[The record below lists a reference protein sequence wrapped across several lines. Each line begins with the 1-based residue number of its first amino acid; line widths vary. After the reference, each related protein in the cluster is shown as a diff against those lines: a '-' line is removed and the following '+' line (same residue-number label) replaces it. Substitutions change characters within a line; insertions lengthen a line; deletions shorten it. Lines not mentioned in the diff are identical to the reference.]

1 MKILVTGAHGL
12 LGRSLLRERVAAELI
27 GCGRGADPVGS
38 GAYYQIDLLDVP
50 AVGQLLGEIRPDW
63 VVHTAAMTNVDRCE
77 TDRTEARSANLEV
90 VESLVAACAESDS
103 GLVQLSTDY
112 VFDGADGPYGEEDEP
127 CPLSHYGELKLMS
140 ESLVLGSGIK
150 GCVLRTLWL
159 YGYRPEA
166 RPNLVTWPLAAL
178 ARGED
183 LRMVDDQWGNP
194 TFVGDVVRALLT
206 LCERR
211 VTGLFHLGG
220 ADLMTRYELV
230 CQLARSF
237 GLNAGAVK
245 SMSTVQADQKARR
258 PMRSGLRSDRIAA
271 LGVGTSSLEE
281 GLDQLKS
288 EEEFCRDFSTQLEHR
303 S

>member
-12 LGRSLLRERVAAELI
+12 LGRSLLRERSAAELI

-38 GAYYQIDLLDVP
+38 GAYHQIDLLDVS
-50 AVGQLLGEIRPDW
+50 AVGQLLRDVCADW

-77 TDRTEARSANLEV
+77 TDRTEARRVNLEM

-103 GLVQLSTDY
+103 GLIQLSTDY

-127 CPLSHYGELKLMS
+127 RPLSHYGELKLES
-140 ESLVLGSGIK
+140 ENLVLGSGIK

-166 RPNLVTWPLAAL
+166 RPNLVTWPLTAL

-206 LCERR
+206 LCERS

-220 ADLMTRYELV
+220 TDLMTRHELV
-230 CQLARSF
+230 QQLACTF
-237 GLNAGAVK
+237 GFNADAVQPI
-245 SMSTVQADQKARR
+245 STVQAEQKASR
-258 PMRSGLRSDRIAA
+258 PMRSGLRSDRIVA
-271 LGVGTSSLEE
+271 LGVGTSSLKE

-288 EEEFCRDFSTQLEHR
+288 EEEFARDFSTQLERR